1 MWHVYLARCA
11 DDTIYCGI
19 AKDVARRIE
28 RHNQGRGARYTRTRR
43 PVVLIHGGG
52 GDSRQWVPNLEA
64 LACQHLVY
72 APDIPG
78 FGSSK
83 PLLESYSLTSLAS
96 FVRGFMEALELD
108 KVALVGHSMGGGTA
122 LSLALECPQRVEKLV
137 LVNSLG
143 LGEEI
148 ALWVR
153 LLCWPT
159 IPRWFVQ
166 AINKALSFL
175 SVPLQDVPHDLGKNI
190 AGMKGQKTVWTH
202 RLKDLKMPTLVVWG
216 KRDLYVPVAQAY
228 AASQLIP
235 HCQLQIWDNCGHS
248 PYRDGRFNH
257 ILLDFLRG

>member
-1 MWHVYLARCA
+1 MKSLFTRVGPFLTHYL
-11 DDTIYCGI
+11 
-19 AKDVARRIE
+19 VAGE
-28 RHNQGRGARYTRTRR
+28 GT
-43 PVVLIHGGG
+43 PVVLLHGGG

-64 LACQHLVY
+64 LASQHLVY

-83 PLLESYSLTSLAS
+83 PLLDSYSLTSLAS

-153 LLCWPT
+153 LLCAPT
-159 IPRWFVQ
+159 IPHSLSRLAR
-166 AINKALSFL
+166 AIIRGGLSLL
-175 SVPLQDVPHDLGKNI
+175 SIPFQDAPHNMRKHIADL
-190 AGMKGQKTVWTH
+190 KGQRTVWKH
-202 RLKDLKMPTLVVWG
+202 RLKELAVPTLVIWG
-216 KRDLYVPVAQAY
+216 KRDLYLPVAHAI

-235 HCQLQIWDNCGHS
+235 DCRLYIWDNCGHS
-248 PYRDGRFNH
+248 PCRDGRFNPA
-257 ILLDFLRG
+257 LLDFLQGSPLS